1 MSLYGLLTTSASG
14 MNAQSTLLGSVADN
28 IANIN
33 TIGYKGASAEFA
45 SMVLDSGGGVGSGSV
60 LAASHISVSKQGN
73 INATTNPTD
82 LAFQGNGFFIVQD
95 SSGQPLLTRSG
106 SFTQSATGDL
116 VNAAGYTL
124 LGYPAGTTGAANG
137 FNGLAPVNLSTLGL
151 KASPTTEGQLYLNLP
166 ANSAVIAPANL
177 PSAGGTS
184 YTQKSALVG
193 YDNVG
198 NQVTLDVYLCN
209 AGANN
214 WEVDIY
220 NAADATSGGFPY
232 SSAALTSSTLT
243 FNPANGTLTSGSP
256 VSFTFPNGQPVT
268 LDMSQ
273 TTELATDYT
282 ILQANTNGNAPSQVA
297 SVNIAADGVLSTV
310 YENGATVAQYE
321 IPLATVV
328 SPDNMTA
335 VTGNAFQANANSGA
349 AQIGKAGLGGVGT
362 IESNALESSTV
373 DLASELA
380 QMIAAQNN
388 YQANS
393 KVFQTGSQLLQVLI
407 SLDR

>member
-14 MNAQSTLLGSVADN
+14 MNAQSTLLGGVADN

-45 SMVLDSGGGVGSGSV
+45 SMILDGSGVSSGSV
-60 LAASHISVSKQGN
+60 LAASHVAVSKQGN
-73 INATTNPTD
+73 INATTSPTD
-82 LAFQGNGFFIVQD
+82 LAIQGNGFFIVQD
-95 SSGQPLLTRSG
+95 TSGQPLLTRSG
-106 SFTQSATGDL
+106 SFTENATGSL
-116 VNAAGYTL
+116 VNSAGYTL
-124 LGYPAGTTGAANG
+124 LGYPAGGSGAANG
-137 FNGLAPVNLSTLGL
+137 FNGLVPVNLSTLGL
-151 KASPTTEGQLYLNLP
+151 KASPTTTGQLYLNLP
-166 ANSAVIAPANL
+166 ANSAIIPAANL

-184 YTQKSALVG
+184 FTEKTALVG

-198 NQVTLDVYLCN
+198 NQITLDVYLSKSGTN
-209 AGANN
+209 TWKA
-214 WEVDIY
+214 DIY

-232 SSAALTSSTLT
+232 TSAALSSSTLNFSAT
-243 FNPANGTLTSGSP
+243 DGTLTSGSP
-256 VSFTFPNGQPVT
+256 ISFTFPNGKPVT

-273 TTELATDYT
+273 TTELATNYT

-297 SVNIAADGVLSTV
+297 NVSISGDGMLSTV
-310 YENGATVAQYE
+310 YENGATVEQYE

-335 VTGNAFQANANSGA
+335 VTGNAFQANTKSGA
-349 AQIGKAGLGGVGT
+349 AQIGKAGLGGVGS
-362 IESNALESSTV
+362 IKSNALESSTV

-407 SLDR
+407 QLDR

>member
-1 MSLYGLLTTSASG
+1 
-14 MNAQSTLLGSVADN
+14 
-28 IANIN
+28 
-33 TIGYKGASAEFA
+33 
-45 SMVLDSGGGVGSGSV
+45 
-60 LAASHISVSKQGN
+60 
-73 INATTNPTD
+73 
-82 LAFQGNGFFIVQD
+82 
-95 SSGQPLLTRSG
+95 
-106 SFTQSATGDL
+106 
-116 VNAAGYTL
+116 
-124 LGYPAGTTGAANG
+124 
-137 FNGLAPVNLSTLGL
+137 
-151 KASPTTEGQLYLNLP
+151 
-166 ANSAVIAPANL
+166 
-177 PSAGGTS
+177 
-184 YTQKSALVG
+184 
-193 YDNVG
+193 
-198 NQVTLDVYLCN
+198 
-209 AGANN
+209 
-214 WEVDIY
+214 
-220 NAADATSGGFPY
+220 
-232 SSAALTSSTLT
+232 
-243 FNPANGTLTSGSP
+243 
-256 VSFTFPNGQPVT
+256 
-268 LDMSQ
+268 MSQ